1 MAETHR
7 INPTGSVPALVQC
20 SSLAM
25 LESHAA
31 KVLALFNWEGTIFCF
46 TTKPGKGVGVNCNI
60 LSLVVQGYYINRN
73 SNGERDNIL
82 RSNNIRQ

>member
-1 MAETHR
+1 MAETHKT
-7 INPTGSVPALVQC
+7 NPTGSVPSVVKR

-46 TTKPGKGVGVNCNI
+46 TTKP
-60 LSLVVQGYYINRN
+60 R
-73 SNGERDNIL
+73 
-82 RSNNIRQ
+82 